1 MSRDSRNDNLREA
14 TMSYRFRQFASHMK
28 QTHGISD
35 LRKIEET
42 HVLQYA
48 KSLQKLVKN
57 GTLTSAT
64 AQNYLSAVNRM
75 LKKIPE

>member
-1 MSRDSRNDNLREA
+1 
-14 TMSYRFRQFASHMK
+14 MSYRFSQFASYMK

-48 KSLQKLVKN
+48 RSLQKLVKN
-57 GTLTSAT
+57 GTLAPAT
-64 AQNYLSAVNRM
+64 AQNYLSAVNRV
-75 LKKIPE
+75 LKKVPK